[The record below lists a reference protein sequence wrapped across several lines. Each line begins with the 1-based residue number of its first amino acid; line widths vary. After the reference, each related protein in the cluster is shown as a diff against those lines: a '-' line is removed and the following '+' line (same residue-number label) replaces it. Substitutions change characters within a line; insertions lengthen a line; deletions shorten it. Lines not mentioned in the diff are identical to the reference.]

1 VDYNRK
7 VGNPDKLYDV
17 IIIGS
22 GPAGLSA
29 AIYTI
34 RFGLSTLVISGF
46 NWGGQLMTTTVVE
59 NYPGFP
65 EGINGPDL
73 MRRMLN
79 QAARFGVEFV
89 DYNAEKLEVNEG
101 KFRVYAGGA
110 WYKGLTVIVATG
122 ARYRELGLNSE
133 KRLLGRGVS
142 YCAVCDGYF
151 FKDGVVAVVGGGD
164 TALTD
169 ALYLSEIVKKIY
181 IIHRRQEFRASEALV
196 NEVMRRDNIEVLW
209 NRVVLDILGNKKVE
223 ALKLLNKETGKEEI
237 VKVDGVF
244 IAIGHI
250 PNSDLVKDLVELTPK
265 GYIKTKDFVK
275 TSVPGLYAAGDVM
288 DPKYQQAVT
297 AAGFGVMAAIE
308 AKQYIDSF
316 KRK

>member
-1 VDYNRK
+1 MDYNRK